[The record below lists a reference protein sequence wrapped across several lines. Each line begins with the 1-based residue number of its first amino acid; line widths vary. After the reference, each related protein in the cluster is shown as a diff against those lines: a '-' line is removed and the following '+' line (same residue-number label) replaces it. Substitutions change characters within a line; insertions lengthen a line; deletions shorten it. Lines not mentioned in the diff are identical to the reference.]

1 MQVVVMIGLW
11 RGCFCKKFN
20 SKTD

>member
-11 RGCFCKKFN
+11 RGCFCKKSN